1 MRYALVRLSI
11 SLATLLALTDIRG
24 MAQEPDTVTS
34 LPGVTVETSVSQA
47 EIYVGDRITYSVSIT
62 YDSTIELVP
71 PPLGAN
77 LGAFEVKDYQ
87 PDIETTLDDG
97 RKRSETVF
105 TISTFTTGDYVVPP
119 LPVIFLLPDSTSRL
133 IMTEGIPVKVKS
145 LLGDNADT
153 LDIKPLKSQYE
164 FESEIP
170 VWYYWGCAALL
181 LIVLPLIV
189 WLLLRRRRAAIA
201 PVDTRTP
208 WEIAFE
214 ELALLQQQNLVGAG
228 AHKQYYFVL
237 TDIARAFLG
246 RMYRLD
252 VLEMTTSEFDA
263 AFCQI
268 ALPGEWFDRLM
279 SFFQHADL
287 VKFARAT
294 PEPGR
299 GDQDLNL
306 VHDLVADIRD
316 EHLRKVE
323 AEARLTNGK
332 NRRAEKEK
340 AA

>member
-1 MRYALVRLSI
+1 
-11 SLATLLALTDIRG
+11 